1 MNLTD
6 EGLKKLTL
14 LVFGSTYKELAEEV
28 VRDLNNDSNKEEIE
42 NAKKCD
48 L

>member
-28 VRDLNNDSNKEEIE
+28 VRNLNNDPNKGEIN
-42 NAKKCD
+42 NAKECIV
-48 L
+48 